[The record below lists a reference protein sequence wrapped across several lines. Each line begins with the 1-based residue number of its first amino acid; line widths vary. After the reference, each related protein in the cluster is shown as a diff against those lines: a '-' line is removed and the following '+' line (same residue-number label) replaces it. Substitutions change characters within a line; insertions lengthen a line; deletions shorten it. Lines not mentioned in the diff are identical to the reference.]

1 MRDEAK
7 KVTRARPSRVVC
19 QDEEFGL
26 YPDLGRRLRV
36 WRQTTT
42 RVTEGFKRRKDPV
55 TRFVVLKN
63 LSVQSGKEGH
73 KTGWRQGIGRLG

>member
-1 MRDEAK
+1 M
-7 KVTRARPSRVVC
+7 
-19 QDEEFGL
+19 
-26 YPDLGRRLRV
+26 

-55 TRFVVLKN
+55 TGFVVLKN